1 VTQLVCEDLVE
12 AFRAGNS
19 GHRRDISG
27 QRDRWQCPLAHHY
40 RVDELDHDVL
50 SVRTRCA
57 VAEDDKGSST
67 VEPNGHGVACGGDG
81 PGVLGQLV

>member
-1 VTQLVCEDLVE
+1 M
-12 AFRAGNS
+12 
-19 GHRRDISG
+19 
-27 QRDRWQCPLAHHY
+27 
-40 RVDELDHDVL
+40 DELDYDVL
-50 SVRTRCA
+50 GVRARRA